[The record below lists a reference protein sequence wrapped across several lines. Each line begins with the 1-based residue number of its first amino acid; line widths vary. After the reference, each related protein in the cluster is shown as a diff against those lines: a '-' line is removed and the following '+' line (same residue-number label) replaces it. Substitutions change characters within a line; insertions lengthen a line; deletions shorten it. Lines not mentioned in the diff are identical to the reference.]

1 MVKAIVDDKS
11 KSYLQ
16 YDLLI
21 HLPESD
27 YALTRVSWMN
37 SYYSFLKLG
46 KEGRKDKL
54 EKTESGRDL
63 SETIRYSGKQQLRP
77 LSQVYFSGD
86 QQIGFIKSRD
96 RVALYLAGS
105 IAIAILVIACFNYIN
120 ISMTKS
126 LQRLKNTNQQM
137 IFGAT
142 GQEIRGQLIAETSIQ
157 AAIALVIAVLLI
169 KGACPL
175 SIDL

>member
-54 EKTESGRDL
+54 EK
-63 SETIRYSGKQQLRP
+63 
-77 LSQVYFSGD
+77 
-86 QQIGFIKSRD
+86 
-96 RVALYLAGS
+96 
-105 IAIAILVIACFNYIN
+105 N
-120 ISMTKS
+120 
-126 LQRLKNTNQQM
+126 
-137 IFGAT
+137 
-142 GQEIRGQLIAETSIQ
+142 
-157 AAIALVIAVLLI
+157 
-169 KGACPL
+169 
-175 SIDL
+175 